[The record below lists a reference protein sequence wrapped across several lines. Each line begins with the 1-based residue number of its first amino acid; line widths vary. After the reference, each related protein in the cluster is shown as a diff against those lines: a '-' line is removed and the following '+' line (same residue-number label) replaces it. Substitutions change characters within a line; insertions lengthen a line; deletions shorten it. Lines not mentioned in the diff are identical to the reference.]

1 MTGLRARIASWLLDL
16 AVRIEPKV
24 PPTRRSATNP
34 ARVVAMARLHGSPAE
49 LVSAAVTKTT
59 ADDLRRLASSVEDG
73 HVTGFRV
80 LWLGAPHRPET
91 FYYVPGT
98 IGEA

>member
-1 MTGLRARIASWLLDL
+1 MTRLRQVLASWLLDL
-16 AVRIEPKV
+16 AVRVEPKTKTT
-24 PPTRRSATNP
+24 PPPACNP
-34 ARVVAMARLHGSPAE
+34 ARVVAMARLHGSPADMLE
-49 LVSAAVTKTT
+49 TVVAKAT

-80 LWLGAPHRPET
+80 LWLGAPHRPEL
-91 FYYVPGT
+91 FFYVPGT